1 MLEATQIERDFR
13 VRPATLTWLTQE
25 RVLVRERRRESVF
38 YEIGHDRLAESI
50 AQTRR
55 FRVPRKYRRALWTGA
70 VVVPLLL
77 GALFFRT
84 ARIQAEKRRA
94 EQALKNSEQLLRFL
108 VSEDFLTTIADLG
121 GSATLAQVRDAAN
134 AYLAL
139 GQDVESLVRAR
150 VLTSVGDL
158 EMLEGRSTKGLDA
171 YEKALKALGHTQDP
185 VEAARE
191 AGRIRTRIGSAQLQQ
206 GRAPMARSTFEL
218 AARDWQT
225 VIRDGGGES
234 RDCLGFARTRVAQ
247 AEQQRRLGEVE
258 AALESLTSA
267 LQMALETMIVEPL
280 DRRWCPGPPPAAGRI
295 RPPLDADALE
305 VVSRAMLARAQLLGR
320 PDEYYGANQVASEVR
335 RLKPLSP
342 SARGNAVRAQAWW
355 LRMAPESEGRR
366 RLLDYHRLL
375 RELDRLQRWDPDNRS
390 VLRQRGEVILLATE
404 AALRCKATRACDP
417 PPSIEEAESL
427 SLQAVAI
434 FRWLQGLDE
443 KSSLAMGDLGWALL
457 DRARLLEASGPASA
471 TRIRERVDALSQA
484 EQQWAKAPFDGDLER
499 DVRLA
504 EVRVALAEAEAELG
518 QVEKAQ
524 ELLVRTV
531 NKLGPLLTKSK
542 NPAFPRVLAR
552 AHAVGARFHLETSS
566 GFVQWSEDEEHRLE
580 ARAARLSDEILG
592 TAAKN
597 VSPAELRARISEL
610 GRLTSEGEAQQA
622 RALESELVD
631 RIAASPSEALL
642 YDLMRRAHESS
653 ADATLRA
660 RKQSDSPNRAVSAA
674 IQEGAAWNAA
684 LRSAQLAALLSKG
697 DGEEK
702 VQLRREMRRVG
713 EHLADTGRPEESLPF
728 LREEVSLAA
737 ELVEPRIEPTPR
749 PEDSEPRP
757 EALRVLADSLFRF
770 SRALDATNKRGS
782 EEVLQRA
789 LVTARWATEL
799 DGKNAEGWTLVG
811 RIELARAERPGEG
824 RAHECRAAWEAFDK
838 ALKLND
844 TNTSVRE
851 LLSKAQGCMASG
863 RP

>member
-1 MLEATQIERDFR
+1 MAARAIDRACEAEGLEPPRVTAPDLKTLLDRVIIWREDLLLTPVLVLDQFEEVFTLHDSESRQRIATEIGALLFSSGSAGEQQSGTTAGFPFKLIISLREDFVGALEEMTVQIPNLFQERMRVRPFGEAAAREAITGPAALEDRAGAPFTVAPFAYAPELLDQMIDYLRGSFGVIEPFQLQLLCRRAEEAAERLQRTAEGRVTLVPGSFGSEFRYEHVLRDFYRDVLGELPRQQRVRAARLCEEGLLDQAGHRLMLEATQIERDFG

-25 RVLVRERRRESVF
+25 RVLLRERRRESVF

-84 ARIQAEKRRA
+84 ARIAVEKRRA

-158 EMLEGRSTKGLDA
+158 EMLSGHSTKGLDA
-171 YEKALKALGHTQDP
+171 YEKAVKALGPKQDP

-191 AGRIRTRIGSAQLQQ
+191 AGRIRTRIGSAQLLQ

-258 AALESLTSA
+258 AALESVTSA
-267 LQMALETMIVEPL
+267 LQMALETMIVEPP

-305 VVSRAMLARAQLLGR
+305 VVSRAMLARAHLLGR
-320 PDEYYGANQVASEVR
+320 PDDYYGAYQLAIEVR

-342 SARGNAVRAQAWW
+342 SARGNAVTAQAWW

-366 RLLDYHRLL
+366 RLFDYHRLL

-404 AALRCKATRACDP
+404 AALRCKATRACNP
-417 PPSIEEAESL
+417 PPSMEEAESL
-427 SLQAVAI
+427 NLQAVAI
-434 FRWLQGLDE
+434 FRRLQGLD
-443 KSSLAMGDLGWALL
+443 
-457 DRARLLEASGPASA
+457 
-471 TRIRERVDALSQA
+471 
-484 EQQWAKAPFDGDLER
+484 
-499 DVRLA
+499 
-504 EVRVALAEAEAELG
+504 
-518 QVEKAQ
+518 
-524 ELLVRTV
+524 
-531 NKLGPLLTKSK
+531 
-542 NPAFPRVLAR
+542 
-552 AHAVGARFHLETSS
+552 
-566 GFVQWSEDEEHRLE
+566 
-580 ARAARLSDEILG
+580 
-592 TAAKN
+592 
-597 VSPAELRARISEL
+597 
-610 GRLTSEGEAQQA
+610 
-622 RALESELVD
+622 
-631 RIAASPSEALL
+631 
-642 YDLMRRAHESS
+642 
-653 ADATLRA
+653 
-660 RKQSDSPNRAVSAA
+660 
-674 IQEGAAWNAA
+674 
-684 LRSAQLAALLSKG
+684 
-697 DGEEK
+697 
-702 VQLRREMRRVG
+702 
-713 EHLADTGRPEESLPF
+713 
-728 LREEVSLAA
+728 
-737 ELVEPRIEPTPR
+737 
-749 PEDSEPRP
+749 
-757 EALRVLADSLFRF
+757 
-770 SRALDATNKRGS
+770 
-782 EEVLQRA
+782 
-789 LVTARWATEL
+789 
-799 DGKNAEGWTLVG
+799 
-811 RIELARAERPGEG
+811 
-824 RAHECRAAWEAFDK
+824 
-838 ALKLND
+838 
-844 TNTSVRE
+844 
-851 LLSKAQGCMASG
+851 
-863 RP
+863 